1 MDAHCGVAY
10 CIQLVEINLC
20 MIRVICSTFNGFF
33 SSDVHTDIRP
43 FAFWLQNV
51 LIRFASSA
59 HSTESIHFWT
69 DAFAGFLHM
78 PMNLWRASNPKKK
91 THTQVKCGGCCHFYS
106 FAWLII
112 LCQNEMCERLVFL
125 VFYHHS
131 CWLLYRNLFHMFI
144 IIHALMCFTFSV
156 SLTWH

>member
-91 THTQVKCGGCCHFYS
+91 NTHTSQMRRLLPFL
-106 FAWLII
+106 LICLAYNI
-112 LCQNEMCERLVFL
+112 MPKWNVRKISISCFLPPFLLV
-125 VFYHHS
+125 
-131 CWLLYRNLFHMFI
+131 
-144 IIHALMCFTFSV
+144 ALS
-156 SLTWH
+156 